1 MELART
7 TTPATN
13 RKSADRRSS
22 ETINGPSPRIVQ
34 SSPLKTCPEQSTF
47 PLTHNVSSEASEPTQ
62 ASSAGLLRS
71 EIIIPR
77 SAPAPHREKINT
89 SINPSALIIFLS
101 LPLRLRQFFKL
112 LGRLEQQEHH
122 EH

>member
-47 PLTHNVSSEASEPTQ
+47 PLTHNVSTEASEPNQ
-62 ASSAGLLRS
+62 ASSAGLLRA
-71 EIIIPR
+71 EMIIPR
-77 SAPAPHREKINT
+77 RAPAPHREKIST
-89 SINPSALIIFLS
+89 SINPSVLIIFLS
-101 LPLRLRQFFKL
+101 LPLRLRQFS
-112 LGRLEQQEHH
+112 GRLEQQEHH
-122 EH
+122 Q